1 MIVRANL
8 LDMRTEFVS
17 VVFDRKK
24 HLSTKGEG
32 KVELCIYLGRNE
44 RKFVTIKTCNPIS
57 WERYQKSNE
66 LRKQFSM
73 YHQVVQ
79 KMYDSGEEMT
89 VANLNYHL
97 GIEPAKPK
105 RKELDKKLTS
115 KDGFITFMKE
125 EIEKEKLASGTKAR
139 KKYVIE
145 AVIRFGRLS
154 SFSQLT
160 PENVKDFDDFLQ
172 NESSRSLVAINNY
185 HKTLR
190 KYTQLAFLLGYIA
203 SDPYKHPLCK
213 FSRGISKERR
223 PLTEEELL
231 ILRNLKDLPEKLEKA
246 RDLFIFCAY
255 TGLSYSDSQ
264 VFDFNTMTEKQGDLY
279 FIDGKRIKTGNTFFT
294 PILPPAMEILKK
306 YGYKVPKLSNQKAN
320 DYLHDIEA
328 RQKFHKPLT
337 MHVARHSFATLLIE
351 YGVPV
356 ENISRMLGHTNIRT
370 TQIYAHIL
378 HSTIHR
384 HAAAVASMLR

>member
-139 KKYVIE
+139 KKYAIE

-190 KYTQLAFLLGYIA
+190 
-203 SDPYKHPLCK
+203 
-213 FSRGISKERR
+213 
-223 PLTEEELL
+223 
-231 ILRNLKDLPEKLEKA
+231 
-246 RDLFIFCAY
+246 
-255 TGLSYSDSQ
+255 
-264 VFDFNTMTEKQGDLY
+264 M
-279 FIDGKRIKTGNTFFT
+279 
-294 PILPPAMEILKK
+294 
-306 YGYKVPKLSNQKAN
+306 
-320 DYLHDIEA
+320 
-328 RQKFHKPLT
+328 
-337 MHVARHSFATLLIE
+337 
-351 YGVPV
+351 
-356 ENISRMLGHTNIRT
+356 
-370 TQIYAHIL
+370 
-378 HSTIHR
+378 
-384 HAAAVASMLR
+384 

>member
-105 RKELDKKLTS
+105 TSYWLLRTS
-115 KDGFITFMKE
+115 KVYVNGYLLLRITPQNK
-125 EIEKEKLASGTKAR
+125 
-139 KKYVIE
+139 
-145 AVIRFGRLS
+145 RFPT
-154 SFSQLT
+154 T
-160 PENVKDFDDFLQ
+160 PPSV
-172 NESSRSLVAINNY
+172 
-185 HKTLR
+185 
-190 KYTQLAFLLGYIA
+190 
-203 SDPYKHPLCK
+203 
-213 FSRGISKERR
+213 
-223 PLTEEELL
+223 
-231 ILRNLKDLPEKLEKA
+231 LP
-246 RDLFIFCAY
+246 
-255 TGLSYSDSQ
+255 
-264 VFDFNTMTEKQGDLY
+264 N
-279 FIDGKRIKTGNTFFT
+279 
-294 PILPPAMEILKK
+294 
-306 YGYKVPKLSNQKAN
+306 
-320 DYLHDIEA
+320 
-328 RQKFHKPLT
+328 
-337 MHVARHSFATLLIE
+337 
-351 YGVPV
+351 
-356 ENISRMLGHTNIRT
+356 
-370 TQIYAHIL
+370 
-378 HSTIHR
+378 
-384 HAAAVASMLR
+384 